1 MEVAEFSACITPRWW
16 WWALSSS
23 ASAPLWI
30 LRFFFLGIQNQLI
43 FLGVSELWNFMISGR
58 RKTWRCRMNWVDYL
72 LAWSVCELLSIFQSP
87 CVLPLSTFTA
97 RADDTTLFF
106 IQASHS
112 KVTVS
117 LKKKW
122 GENNLIHKSNA
133 SRVKWKK
140 KSRWLLPKKCFPCY
154 ITCCWFEMLPR
165 RVCQIWN
172 SVHDQSDHRKPFST
186 LENSYE
192 HLLIKRR
199 WNRSIVYWF
208 CKKNHSW
215 RTTCS
220 SLWNK
225 YKVPKYLSRIVLQS
239 DSPNSRFA
247 CTAV

>member
-23 ASAPLWI
+23 ASAPLRI

-43 FLGVSELWNFMISGR
+43 FLVSVWTLKLHDFRKEENMKMRDELSWLPACLICVWAPFH
-58 RKTWRCRMNWVDYL
+58 
-72 LAWSVCELLSIFQSP
+72 LSI
-87 CVLPLSTFTA
+87 PLCTSSEYIHCPTWWHNTFH
-97 RADDTTLFF
+97 

-117 LKKKW
+117 LKKKR

-133 SRVKWKK
+133 SQVKWKK
-140 KSRWLLPKKCFPCY
+140 KSQWLLPKKCFPCY

-172 SVHDQSDHRKPFST
+172 SVHDQSDHRKPFSI

-199 WNRSIVYWF
+199 WNRSIVHWF
-208 CKKNHSW
+208 CKKIHSW

>member
-1 MEVAEFSACITPRWW
+1 LLDLCK
-16 WWALSSS
+16 SSFPS
-23 ASAPLWI
+23 FNPS
-30 LRFFFLGIQNQLI
+30 
-43 FLGVSELWNFMISGR
+43 
-58 RKTWRCRMNWVDYL
+58 
-72 LAWSVCELLSIFQSP
+72 
-87 CVLPLSTFTA
+87 VLPLSTFTA
-97 RADDTTLFF
+97 QPDDTTLFF

-133 SRVKWKK
+133 SQVKQKK
-140 KSRWLLPKKCFPCY
+140 KSQWLLPKKTFPRY
-154 ITCCWFEMLPR
+154 ITCCWSEMLPR

-172 SVHDQSDHRKPFST
+172 SVHDQNDHRKPLST
-186 LENSYE
+186 LKNSYD
-192 HLLIKRR
+192 HLLIKTR
-199 WNRSIVYWF
+199 WNRSIVHWF
-208 CKKNHSW
+208 CKTFHSW

-225 YKVPKYLSRIVLQS
+225 YKVPKYISRIVLQS